1 MTTRNNQERLNTD
14 AASNVDSQ
22 QTNQQTQTLA
32 FSVPTEFV
40 DLPSRGQYYSKEHA
54 LHGINQVEI
63 KHMTAKE
70 EDILANTDLIQ
81 KGVVIDRLLQNI
93 IMTPNVDVKDLL
105 SGDKNAII
113 LAARITGYGSD
124 YKTIVA
130 CPSCGHKSEKDFDLS
145 DYETIGASFDAQTL
159 NESLEGVQ
167 ITDSATFL
175 TTLPKSEFEVEFR
188 MLTGKDEQ
196 RIENF
201 QKKSTSAGVLIDT
214 LSMMIVSVNG
224 IKDRLQISEF
234 AGNMPAMDSRFLRNL
249 YQKLVPNVDLKQ
261 EFVCAKCNYEQAAL
275 GVPITTDFFW
285 PQS

>member
-40 DLPSRGQYYSKEHA
+40 DLPSKGQYYPREHV

-113 LAARITGYGSD
+113 LAARITGYGSE
-124 YKTIVA
+124 YKTTVT
-130 CPSCGHKSEKDFDLS
+130 CPNCGHKTEKDFDLN
-145 DYETIGASFDAQTL
+145 DYETIGATFDAQTL
-159 NESLEGVQ
+159 NENLEGVQ
-167 ITDSATFL
+167 VTDNSTFL

-234 AGNMPAMDSRFLRNL
+234 AGNMPAMDSKYLRTL

-261 EFVCAKCNYEQAAL
+261 EFVCAKCNYEQDL